1 MSPSLP
7 HADAQRVL
15 AAAEEHAGSIG
26 QPMVI
31 AVVDDAAHLVAF
43 LRMDGAILGSIDVAQ
58 RKARTSALFR
68 MPTSTL
74 HPLVTG
80 LEAPLHGIDTTNGG
94 LIVFGG
100 GVPLERDG
108 AVVGA
113 IGVSAGS
120 AEQDTEAAGAGAA
133 AL

>member
-1 MSPSLP
+1 MNPLTA
-7 HADAQRVL
+7 ADARRVL
-15 AAAEEHAGSIG
+15 DAAVAHAEQMP

-31 AVVDDAAHLVAF
+31 AVVDAAAHLVAF

-68 MPTSTL
+68 TATGEL
-74 HPLVTG
+74 HAAVAGP
-80 LEAPLHGIDTTNGG
+80 EAPLHGLDTTNRG

-100 GVPLERDG
+100 GEPLLRDG
-108 AVVGA
+108 EVIGA
-113 IGVSAGS
+113 IGVSAGT
-120 AEQDTEAAGAGAA
+120 AEQDTEVARAGTT